1 MMTTRRRMLQQSFC
15 FSAALMLGR
24 KSLAA
29 EKAAAPGVGKLHTLM
44 IGDWGW
50 HKDMRAQTA
59 VARGMTAYM
68 ADKSIQPHCMF
79 LLGDNFYGPFK
90 DGVKCT
96 RWKEQFSDIYPKKDF
111 PFPFHAILGNHDYD
125 DEPVTKLDAELAYQK
140 ANPGTRWNMPAKWY
154 RLELGPVEKPLVTVL
169 ALDSNFKNSKVSLT
183 REERAT
189 QLAWFK
195 AELEKP
201 RTTPWLIVIG
211 HHPLYSNGVHGDN
224 PELIKEW
231 DPLFRK
237 HKVHSYIC
245 GHDHDLQHIEFKDH
259 PTSFVISGGGG
270 ARLREPVQEHGPF
283 AKAVYG
289 FTHLEVDE
297 HTMVIRHIDANRNL
311 MHSFEKKTDGTWRVI

>member
-1 MMTTRRRMLQQSFC
+1 MLQQSFC
-15 FSAALMLGR
+15 FSAAMMLGR
-24 KSLAA
+24 RSVAA
-29 EKAAAPGVGKLHTLM
+29 GTAAAPAAGKLHSLM

-59 VARGMTAYM
+59 VARGMAGYM
-68 ADKSIQPHCMF
+68 TDKGILPKNMF

-125 DEPVTKLDAELAYQK
+125 DEPVTKLEAELTYQK

-154 RLELGPVEKPLVTVL
+154 RLEYGPGEKPLVTVL
-169 ALDSNFKNSKVSLT
+169 ALDSNYKNSKVSLT
-183 REERAT
+183 PVEREA

-201 RTTPWLIVIG
+201 LTTPWLIVIG

-224 PELIKEW
+224 PQLIKEW
-231 DPLFRK
+231 EPLFRK
-237 HKVHSYIC
+237 HKVHAYIC

-270 ARLREPVQEHGPF
+270 ARVRELVQEKGPF

-289 FTHLEVDE
+289 FTHMEVDE
-297 HTMVIRHIDANRNL
+297 RSLIIRHIDANRNL
-311 MHSFEKKTDGTWRVI
+311 LHSFEKKTDGTWSLI